1 VAVNY
6 PKMAS
11 SSDLQRTVMRLSCPV
26 HSTGEQALS
35 TVDGKQYITVQKEL
49 KYDII
54 QIDLLRA

>member
-1 VAVNY
+1 
-6 PKMAS
+6 
-11 SSDLQRTVMRLSCPV
+11 MRLSCPV